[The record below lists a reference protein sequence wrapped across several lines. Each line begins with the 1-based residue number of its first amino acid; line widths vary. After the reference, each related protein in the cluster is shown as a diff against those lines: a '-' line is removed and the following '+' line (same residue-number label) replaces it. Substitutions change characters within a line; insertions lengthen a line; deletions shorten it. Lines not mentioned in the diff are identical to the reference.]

1 MKAIVKGAAVTILMT
16 TTAWPMLAQDD
27 AGESVADFVPV
38 TDEMLANPDD
48 GDWLMWRRTLNHWGY
63 SPLDQLTP
71 ETVGDL
77 ELVWSRGMGPGN
89 QESTP
94 LVYDGVMYL
103 PNPRDIIQAIDA
115 ATGDLIWEYRRQLPA
130 DLADYVN
137 LNDITRALSI
147 YDDKIIHMTGDG
159 FIVALNAQ
167 TGAVEWETQIT
178 DYQGGNYQTSGAI
191 IANGKALSGRTC
203 KPDGGPETC
212 FIAAHDL
219 ETGEELWR
227 TYLIPRPGEDGDET
241 WGGIPYE
248 SRWHVGSWITPSYDP
263 ELNLAYFGTSVT
275 HPYSKFM
282 LGLATPEEQD
292 QDFLY
297 QTSTLAVNPDTGE
310 IIWYQQHIRDQWDL
324 DHPFERILV
333 DTAIAPNPDEV
344 PWINPNVTPGE
355 EYRVLTGIPGKTGI
369 FYSIDRE
376 TGEFLWAR
384 ETVEQNVV
392 TDIDTATGR
401 ATMNYDVFY
410 TEAGQTN
417 FVCPSLAGGK
427 DWLAGAYSPLTNT
440 IYYPLQNLCM
450 NATILGDEVIFE
462 DQGLDA
468 SVVAATGTDQIGTVR
483 GINVET
489 GEELWLHEQR
499 AATGSLLTTGGGLL
513 FGGDTNG
520 RFRAYDQ
527 ENGDV
532 LWEVNLGSPIGGF
545 PISYEVDGEQY
556 IAIPVGNYLIAGV
569 QLGATPEIRPTTTTN
584 NIFVFKLAAD

>member
-191 IANGKALSGRTC
+191 IANGKAVGAHLQAGRRA
-203 KPDGGPETC
+203 GNLLHRR
-212 FIAAHDL
+212 A
-219 ETGEELWR
+219 
-227 TYLIPRPGEDGDET
+227 RPGN
-241 WGGIPYE
+241 
-248 SRWHVGSWITPSYDP
+248 R
-263 ELNLAYFGTSVT
+263 
-275 HPYSKFM
+275 
-282 LGLATPEEQD
+282 
-292 QDFLY
+292 
-297 QTSTLAVNPDTGE
+297 
-310 IIWYQQHIRDQWDL
+310 
-324 DHPFERILV
+324 
-333 DTAIAPNPDEV
+333 
-344 PWINPNVTPGE
+344 
-355 EYRVLTGIPGKTGI
+355 
-369 FYSIDRE
+369 
-376 TGEFLWAR
+376 
-384 ETVEQNVV
+384 
-392 TDIDTATGR
+392 
-401 ATMNYDVFY
+401 
-410 TEAGQTN
+410 
-417 FVCPSLAGGK
+417 
-427 DWLAGAYSPLTNT
+427 
-440 IYYPLQNLCM
+440 
-450 NATILGDEVIFE
+450 
-462 DQGLDA
+462 
-468 SVVAATGTDQIGTVR
+468 R
-483 GINVET
+483 GIVAHLPDPT
-489 GEELWLHEQR
+489 AR
-499 AATGSLLTTGGGLL
+499 R
-513 FGGDTNG
+513 G
-520 RFRAYDQ
+520 RGRD
-527 ENGDV
+527 
-532 LWEVNLGSPIGGF
+532 LGRHP
-545 PISYEVDGEQY
+545 
-556 IAIPVGNYLIAGV
+556 L
-569 QLGATPEIRPTTTTN
+569 
-584 NIFVFKLAAD
+584 